1 MDQVALDKAYLRSL
15 VVKLSDTL
23 MMLQRANV
31 AYRDSLRFIRS
42 LPEPDRLEP
51 EQTESA
57 GHIAQDRVSRLT
69 AQPTSSA
76 KHSAARK

>member
-42 LPEPDRLEP
+42 CQSQIVSNLSRQSRRVTLLRIG
-51 EQTESA
+51 SA
-57 GHIAQDRVSRLT
+57 G
-69 AQPTSSA
+69 
-76 KHSAARK
+76 